1 MSAVSLPLTRV
12 RAWPASR
19 PQISVEML
27 ALLVSVFFSM
37 ACNGAFWHAY
47 AETGGLQAAAGWRT
61 AISLFVAMTGLN
73 LLLLCTVLNRWT
85 AKPLLTVLLLVTAFA
100 VYYMNQY
107 TVYLDPD
114 MIRNVLH
121 TDARESAELLTRGL
135 VLPVVLYAAIPI
147 ALVWRVRLQ
156 CLTPG
161 RALLR
166 RLATMLVAA
175 VVTVGA
181 LLVSFQDI
189 SSLMRNHT
197 EIRHLITPGNYLASL
212 ARVVGADG
220 KGASQARLP
229 VGADAQ
235 VVGRNAGKP
244 RLLVIVVGETVR
256 AQNWGLNGYSRQTTP
271 ELARRD
277 VLNFPDVTA
286 CGSSTE
292 VSLPCMFS
300 AQGRHSYDKQA
311 IKHSQ
316 SLLNVLDHAGIATFW
331 RDNQGGCKGV
341 CEGLSFESVADARV
355 PELCD
360 GEGCLDNVLL
370 HGLQQKIDLNDRDQ
384 VVVLHQLGNH
394 GPSYY
399 RRYPAQF
406 RQFTPTCETPQLGKC
421 SQDEIV
427 NAYDN
432 AITYTDHFLAGV
444 IDQLAS
450 DTGRDTAMIYLSDH
464 GESLGEHNL
473 YLHGVPYQI
482 APATQLKVPMVMWL
496 SPGLVAD
503 RGIDTACMRQQSARP
518 ASHDNLFSSVL
529 GLMQVRT
536 DVYDPRQ
543 DLFADCTGPAGA

>member
-1 MSAVSLPLTRV
+1 MSAVSLPLTRP
-12 RAWPASR
+12 RTWPALR
-19 PQISVEML
+19 PQVSLELL
-27 ALLVSVFFSM
+27 ALLVSVFFSA
-37 ACNGAFWHAY
+37 ACNGAFWRAY
-47 AETGGLQAAAGWRT
+47 AGVGGFQAAGGWVT
-61 AISLFVAMTGLN
+61 AVSLFVAMTGLN
-73 LLLLCTVLNRWT
+73 LLLLCAVLNRWT

-121 TDARESAELLTRGL
+121 TDARESAELLTPGL
-135 VLPVVLYAAIPI
+135 VPPLVLYAAIPI
-147 ALVWRVRLQ
+147 ALVWRVRLRRW
-156 CLTPG
+156 TPG

-175 VVTVGA
+175 AVTAGA
-181 LLVSFQDI
+181 LMVSFQDI

-197 EIRHLITPGNYLASL
+197 GIRHLITPGNYLASL
-212 ARVVGADG
+212 ARVASDDG
-220 KGASQARLP
+220 KGATQARLP
-229 VGADAQ
+229 VGVDAQ
-235 VVGRNAGKP
+235 VVGRSAGKP

-271 ELARRD
+271 ELAARD

-300 AQGRHSYDKQA
+300 SQGRRNYDKQT
-311 IKHSQ
+311 IKRSQ
-316 SLLNVLDHAGIATFW
+316 SLLDVLDHAGIATLW

-341 CEGLSFESVADARV
+341 CDGLPFESVADARI
-355 PELCD
+355 PEFCD
-360 GEGCLDNVLL
+360 GERCLDDGLL
-370 HGLQQKIDLNDRDQ
+370 HDLKRKTDLNERDQ

-421 SQDEIV
+421 SQVEIV

-432 AITYTDHFLAGV
+432 AITYTDHFLAGL
-444 IDQLAS
+444 IDLLES
-450 DTGRDTAMIYLSDH
+450 DTARDTAMIYLSDH

-482 APATQLKVPMVMWL
+482 APLTQIKVPMVMWL

-503 RGIDTACMRQQSARP
+503 RGIDIRCMQQHTAKP

-536 DVYDPRQ
+536 DVYDPQQ
-543 DLFADCTGPAGA
+543 DLFADCINVAGA